1 MLALLLWGFAIYGLM
16 MAIIHAVSGLW
27 KSTAAETITQ
37 AVVLIV
43 ENGEMYVE
51 GILRTIVSAA
61 SFNKGDVQVIV
72 IDTGSTDATSKIVKT
87 FADHEEMIEFYE
99 NISDS
104 DISELIRS
112 LRKQSQHVITHL
124 DLRRWEHPK
133 KAIHLLMRMLTTSA

>member
-16 MAIIHAVSGLW
+16 MVIIHAVSGFW
-27 KSTAAETITQ
+27 KSTATETITQ

-51 GILRTIVSAA
+51 GILRTLVSAA
-61 SFNKGDVQVIV
+61 SFHKGDVQVIV
-72 IDTGSTDATSKIVKT
+72 IDTGSTDATCKIIKT

-99 NISDS
+99 NISEN
-104 DISELIRS
+104 DITDLIRS

-133 KAIHLLMRMLTTSA
+133 KAIHLLMRMLSISA